1 MRKNTKNQ
9 KAVKATKAVKTSN
22 VVTKTT
28 KTTYSPVAKNVYF
41 DGRSY
46 RTRITVGGV
55 CNSRNFTSKTA
66 AIRWRNEVRRTIA

>member
-9 KAVKATKAVKTSN
+9 KAVKATKAVKTTN
-22 VVTKTT
+22 VTKST